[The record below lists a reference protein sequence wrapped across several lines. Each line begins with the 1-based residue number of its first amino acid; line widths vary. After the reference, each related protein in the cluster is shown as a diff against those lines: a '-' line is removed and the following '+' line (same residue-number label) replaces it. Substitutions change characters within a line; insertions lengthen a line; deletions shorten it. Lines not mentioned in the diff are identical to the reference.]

1 MAPPDQKRQG
11 TEPASE
17 SADASD
23 TPHGLV
29 PPEEHSDAYGPVIDR
44 DMDRATG
51 EGEVPAGDARTHDA
65 DSRGSRR

>member
-17 SADASD
+17 SAASD
-23 TPHGLV
+23 TPPGVV

-51 EGEVPAGDARTHDA
+51 EGEVPAGDARTDDA